1 MSGLASR
8 ARDCGPTSRSS
19 CGQES
24 PRGQASGSMSSSS
37 PHWTR
42 TGFWSRMCWI
52 SLMDAEHLKRCE
64 LLKMS
69 KKIPIAGAPTRSAG
83 RRLWQIACQWVWNL
97 RLTLGK
103 TMQGDE
109 LRDTLVGITQRS
121 CSPFLYLGKHA
132 RRVWS
137 VAIGRRCRT
146 SAWSNWKLC
155 FRLSGERKATLGS
168 SSQSVVK

>member
-1 MSGLASR
+1 
-8 ARDCGPTSRSS
+8 
-19 CGQES
+19 
-24 PRGQASGSMSSSS
+24 MSSSS